1 MARFDGKNTKQIATS
16 LKITEWS
23 GVTRGAHDGAHVTI
37 CKVADDQVIFTDLVK
52 ATFTEALTEQQNERA
67 AREQLEPLMEQYY
80 AAGDALWESNR
91 DAFKDGDTD
100 QVKQNI
106 RDYAMSLMTLAKQ
119 GASDYAYVPDPEKK
133 STWKLPID
141 TPEHISA
148 AAAALSPGGFR
159 GNRVEIPEAD
169 RAAVVARVRA
179 AWLKA
184 YPDKSEDDMPESL
197 KKQEDDEMSDKAEIA
212 KYKALAE
219 MTDAQKAHFHA
230 IDNDESREAFLKMSP
245 EDRDATVDLA
255 KGADEEYETSKGV
268 TLKKSAVGAEVFEL
282 LKSQDQDLVKMRN
295 AQEMA
300 EFVKVAGDDLHKHL
314 PGEVLAKAA
323 ALRAIGGLS
332 AEVQKTI
339 GEMLKAGNAAIGE
352 EFTVK
357 ASGHTKISS
366 AEDTLTGLAKAYAE
380 KHNVSFAKAYDHVMD
395 TPEGMAAFN
404 EANEG

>member
-1 MARFDGKNTKQIATS
+1 MARSDGKNNKQIATA
-16 LKITEWS
+16 LKISEWS

-37 CKVADDQVIFTDLVK
+37 CKVADDKTVFTDLVK
-52 ATFTEALTEQQNERA
+52 ASFTEVLTEQLNERA
-67 AREQLEPLMEQYY
+67 AREQLEPMMDMYY
-80 AAGDALWESNR
+80 AAGDALWESNH

-119 GASDYAYVPDPEKK
+119 GASDYAYVPDPENK

-184 YPDKSEDDMPESL
+184 NPDKSQDDMPESL
-197 KKQEDDEMSDKAEIA
+197 KKKEDDEMSDKAELA

-219 MTDAQKAHFHA
+219 MTDAHKAYYHTV
-230 IDNDESREAFLKMSP
+230 DNDEARDAFLKMSP
-245 EDRDATVDLA
+245 EERDTTVELA
-255 KGADEEYETSKGV
+255 KGADEEYEMTDGTV
-268 TLKKSAVGAEVFEL
+268 IV
-282 LKSQDQDLVKMRN
+282 KSQTPSFDVIKAQDLRIAKME
-295 AQEMA
+295 QEQNTQQ
-300 EFVKVAGDDLHKHL
+300 FVKAAQSDERKHL
-314 PGEVLAKAA
+314 PGESLAKAA
-323 ALRAIGGLS
+323 ALQFVDGAPE
-332 AEVQKTI
+332 AVKKTLN
-339 GEMLKAGNAAIGE
+339 EMLNAGNAAIGS

-357 ASGHTKISS
+357 ASAHTTMGS
-366 AEDTLTGLAKAYAE
+366 AEQKLDSLAKAHAEQHKVSYGDAYA
-380 KHNVSFAKAYDHVMD
+380 AVMA
-395 TPEGMAAFN
+395 TPEGQKIYEEMA
-404 EANEG
+404 